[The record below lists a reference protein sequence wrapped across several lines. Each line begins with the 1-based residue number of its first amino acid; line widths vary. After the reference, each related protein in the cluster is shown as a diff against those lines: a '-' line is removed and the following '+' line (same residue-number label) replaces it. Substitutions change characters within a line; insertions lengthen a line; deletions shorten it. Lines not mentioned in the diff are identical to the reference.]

1 MNLDGNQLL
10 DSMDKYI
17 SKYNSEINYKEDVT
31 KAIEYIRI
39 NKDDIINNNYDELEG
54 YKLMISLLDSYYNI
68 TDSDNIGA
76 FLGEIDL
83 IDGNTTMDPAAWEDW
98 IDAINTVVNND
109 NKEDNSDSTASGD
122 SSSLPLA
129 TRVIGA
135 LGSLIAKKKKNTK

>member
-109 NKEDNSDSTASGD
+109 NKEDNSDSTDSGD

>member
-1 MNLDGNQLL
+1 MNLDDNQLL

-31 KAIEYIRI
+31 KAIEYIRT

-109 NKEDNSDSTASGD
+109 NKKDNSDSTASGD
-122 SSSLPLA
+122 SSYLPLA
-129 TRVIGA
+129 TGVIGA